1 MVPSSNGPRDGRVA
15 TADAMGTVRDGYAAV
30 HGDPLARSEAP
41 RRRVRWRVSWRAAA
55 AGALAL
61 ALVGGAVAVRAAS
74 VRAGDAVT
82 LPVPA
87 PEGTPASMST
97 VAPVVGA
104 TAGASAGPADGA
116 TPVPQTVGGQPPV
129 VVHVIG
135 AVRHEGLERMPPG
148 SRVADAI
155 DAAGGATSSAA
166 LDAVNLARVLV
177 DGEQVVV
184 PRKGESAQGAGSDEP
199 GAASSTP
206 GAPPATTAG
215 SGAGTAAVVDLNT
228 ADAATL
234 DGLPG
239 VGPVLAG
246 RIVDY
251 RGEHPFTSI
260 DQLEDVPGIGPATMT
275 RLRDLVRV

>member
-1 MVPSSNGPRDGRVA
+1 MP
-15 TADAMGTVRDGYAAV
+15 TADAMGTVRDGYAAA
-30 HGDPLARSEAP
+30 HGDPLTRSEVR

-74 VRAGDAVT
+74 VRAGAAVT

-87 PEGTPASMST
+87 PEGTPASLST
-97 VAPVVGA
+97 AAPA
-104 TAGASAGPADGA
+104 ADASEGASAGPSAGSAAGPQAPA
-116 TPVPQTVGGQPPV
+116 TGQPLV

-135 AVRHEGLERMPPG
+135 AVHHEGLERMPAG

-155 DAAGGATSSAA
+155 DAAGGATSSAD

-184 PRKGESAQGAGSDEP
+184 PRKGQGTPGAGSS
-199 GAASSTP
+199 GQ
-206 GAPPATTAG
+206 GAPTGGPQAGATT
-215 SGAGTAAVVDLNT
+215 VVDLNT

-251 RGEHPFTSI
+251 RAEHPFTSVE
-260 DQLEDVPGIGPATMT
+260 QLEDVPGIGPAMMT